1 MKLLMVAGIILIVVG
16 IVSLSYNR
24 ITYTTKDTIAEI
36 GPLQATAERE
46 KSIALPPLLGGLMLV
61 AGIGLVAL
69 GAKK

>member
-46 KSIALPPLLGGLMLV
+46 KSIALPPVLGGLMLV

-69 GAKK
+69 GAKS

>member
-46 KSIALPPLLGGLMLV
+46 KSIALPPVLGGLMLV
-61 AGIGLVAL
+61 AGIGLVAV

>member
-46 KSIALPPLLGGLMLV
+46 KSIALPPVLGGLMLV